1 MTKKKIANFILDRL
15 GWKVE
20 PTPKMLLCQK
30 FVLVSGPH
38 TSNWDFVIGKLAYVS
53 LGIDAKFFIKKEL
66 FFWPLGYVLKKMGA
80 YPIDRGS
87 ARGIVNIIKE
97 MKDEKVENFILTITP
112 EGTRDKT
119 NNWKEGFYTIAN
131 KAKVPIF
138 VGTLNYQRRIC
149 RIGDPFTVTGN
160 FENDLEQLKEFYNPL
175 YARNPEQFAYHGQNM
190 DE

>member
-15 GWKVE
+15 GWKIE
-20 PTPKMLLCQK
+20 PTPKMLLCKK

-38 TSNWDFVIGKLAYVS
+38 TSNWDFVIGKLAYIS

-66 FFWPLGYVLKKMGA
+66 FFWPLGYFLKEMGA

-97 MKDEKVENFILTITP
+97 VKDEKVENFILTITP
-112 EGTRDKT
+112 EGTRSKT
-119 NNWKEGFYTIAN
+119 NTWKEGFYTIAN

-138 VGTLNYQRRIC
+138 IGTLNYQRQIC
-149 RIGDPFTVTGN
+149 RIGDTFTVSGN
-160 FENDLEQLKEFYNPL
+160 FENDVEQLKEFYKPL